1 MVGAAGELGEEFAHV
16 ECSNSRIVLDF
27 VLVLDNGVD
36 YRMDQLKLMVAR
48 SSWSTL
54 FNRPPS
60 LACKREIANTAA
72 HSPNLVIFNLNPA
85 TSNTARHMGQG
96 CDFSQEDIFKF

>member
-1 MVGAAGELGEEFAHV
+1 MVGAAGGLGEEFAHV

-27 VLVLDNGVD
+27 VLVLNNGVD

-48 SSWSTL
+48 SSWSTQ

-60 LACKREIANTAA
+60 FAKEK
-72 HSPNLVIFNLNPA
+72 
-85 TSNTARHMGQG
+85 
-96 CDFSQEDIFKF
+96 SQIRQLIRQI